1 MADSFGGKETLIEQI
16 VSKRAMAGI
25 ARSRLTEERRAWRK
39 DHPLVRHPSFSWL
52 LACAHTLGCAGR
64 GSGPG
69 WTANPTAARTS

>member
-39 DHPLVRHPSFSWL
+39 DHPLVRPPLSVRERS
-52 LACAHTLGCAGR
+52 C
-64 GSGPG
+64 G
-69 WTANPTAARTS
+69 WC